1 MLAGTLN
8 SLPEKLYSTDWM
20 DIMKTLL
27 SIFGIA
33 ALLIFSTADAK
44 AQALT
49 AVFSAQVEEDEIDA
63 FGEGIDLAFFNV
75 QGDDDFFTVYS
86 LVDFD
91 PSSIDTMGGTVSSIT
106 SLSLDI
112 AQSNAFFSASG
123 DIEFFLASDTR
134 VVDLTDT
141 ARYISDFNSVS
152 PTGVPN
158 TGADVVGDAFGTL
171 YSLGTGTYTETA
183 TGDIDT
189 FTFSLGPGGE
199 AFAVSQINS
208 GGLLRVIGTPAD
220 VGVQATYSGAGSI
233 LLPDPIFPVLNIT
246 VGFGGAPTPIKG
258 DVDMSGTV
266 DFSDIAP
273 FIAVLQGGGF
283 QAEADCDCSLEVDFA
298 DIPAFIAILQMQ

>member
-1 MLAGTLN
+1 MLTGTLN

-63 FGEGIDLAFFNV
+63 FGEGIDLARFNV
-75 QGDDDFFTVYS
+75 LGDDDIFTVYS

-134 VVDLTDT
+134 VVDLNDP
-141 ARYISDFNSVS
+141 ARYISDQANGGAF
-152 PTGVPN
+152 
-158 TGADVVGDAFGTL
+158 TGADVVGTQFGTL

-199 AFAVSQINS
+199 AFAVAQINS

-220 VGVQATYSGAGSI
+220 VGVQATYSGAGS
-233 LLPDPIFPVLNIT
+233 IFPVLNIT

-273 FIAVLQGGGF
+273 FITVLQGGGF